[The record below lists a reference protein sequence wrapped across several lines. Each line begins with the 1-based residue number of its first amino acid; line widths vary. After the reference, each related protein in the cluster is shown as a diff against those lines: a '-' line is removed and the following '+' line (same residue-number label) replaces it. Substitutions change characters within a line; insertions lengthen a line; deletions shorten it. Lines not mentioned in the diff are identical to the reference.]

1 MKSVVNEILVPNKVK
16 LALNMIVK
24 NESKII
30 ERLLTSVLPIVDT
43 YCICDTGST
52 DNTKEIIKGFFEKW
66 DISGTIVE
74 EEFIDFGYNR
84 NYALQKCRETTDCD
98 YILFLDADMQL
109 KIGKDFDKNFL
120 NEIDY
125 CYILQGNDNFT
136 YQNVRI
142 IKNKPGFEYKGST
155 HEYIDVPDKLKSHTF
170 DKNVLFINDLIDGG
184 CKSDKFTR
192 DIKLLL
198 NEIQNKPN
206 DPRAHFYLA
215 NSYFDIKQFTK
226 AIDVYKKRI
235 EIGGWVEEIF
245 YSYYRIGLC
254 YLNLNVIPQ
263 AIQYFLEAYQRQ
275 PGRAEPL
282 YNLIKL
288 YRTENKPEIANL
300 FYSQAITIPHPPANA
315 LFVESD
321 VYNYLLK
328 YELYIFYFYLNDN
341 NKLSYN
347 PDIIHYLFIEL
358 MNKEK
363 RTENIL
369 SNYRFYI
376 KSLNDFNSK
385 DNYQSVK
392 LQDITGSFVDN
403 KLIDGNVFKSS
414 TPSISCLYNKT
425 VINIRYVNYRV
436 IDSKQWKILEDQDLQ
451 TKNVCVEFNDDTFIN
466 FKTSKEMQNP
476 EISED
481 DKKIIGEDVKVFKG
495 IEDVRIIEF
504 KNKLYYNGT
513 IVYENKNGGWGVSMH
528 FGLYDVS
535 NSKMTGCVV
544 ESPNKRRCEKNWA
557 MFHNH
562 SEILFVYE
570 WNPLTIGKIE
580 NNKFITKLKRNTS
593 RYFSYIRGSTN
604 GIIINNEIWFVCHT
618 VAHQNRRYY
627 YHSFVVLD
635 IDTLFIKKYSIPFT
649 FHGKP
654 IEFCCGLRR
663 HNDLLYLTY
672 SINDASSNI
681 AVIKIDS
688 VKFIDEK
695 EFA

>member
-1 MKSVVNEILVPNKVK
+1 MKLVVNEILVPNTVK

-30 ERLLTSVLPIVDT
+30 ERLLISVLPIIDT

-52 DNTKEIIKGFFEKW
+52 DNTKEIIKDFFEKW

-125 CYILQGNDNFT
+125 CHILQGNDNFT

-155 HEYIDVPDKLKSHTF
+155 HEYIHIPGQLKCHVF
-170 DKNVLFINDLIDGG
+170 DKNVLFINDLGDGG
-184 CKSDKFTR
+184 CKSNKFTR

-215 NSYFDIKQFTK
+215 NSYFDSRQFTK

-235 EIGGWVEEIF
+235 EIGGWAEEIF
-245 YSYYRIGLC
+245 YSYYRIGQC
-254 YLNLNVIPQ
+254 FEYIQNIPK
-263 AIQYFLEAYQRQ
+263 ALSYYLEAYQSH

-282 YNLIKL
+282 YRLIKL
-288 YRTENKPEIANL
+288 YRTKNKPEIANL

-328 YELYIFYFYLNDN
+328 YELFVFYFYLNDN
-341 NKLSYN
+341 DKLSYN
-347 PDIIHYLFIEL
+347 PNITHYLFIEL

-363 RTENIL
+363 RTGNIL

-392 LQDITGSFVDN
+392 LQDIAGRFVDN
-403 KLIDGNVFKSS
+403 KLIDGNVFTAS
-414 TPSISCLYNKT
+414 TPSISCLNNKT
-425 VINIRYVNYRV
+425 VFNIRYVNYYISGPNEYKYRENV
-436 IDSKQWKILEDQDLQ
+436 EK
-451 TKNVCVEFNDDTFIN
+451 TKNVCVEFHDDTFIN
-466 FKTSKEMQNP
+466 LKTSKEMQNP
-476 EISED
+476 EISEG
-481 DKKIIGEDVKVFKG
+481 DKKIIGEDAKVLEG
-495 IEDVRIIEF
+495 IQDVRIIEF
-504 KNKLYYNGT
+504 KNKLYYNGS
-513 IVYENKNGGWGVSMH
+513 IVYENKNGREVSMH

-544 ESPNKRRCEKNWA
+544 ESPNERKCEKNWA

-604 GIIINNEIWFVCHT
+604 GIIINNEIWFVCHM
-618 VAHQNRRYY
+618 VAHQNQRYY

-654 IEFCCGLRR
+654 IEYCCGLRR

-681 AVIKIDS
+681 AVLKLDS
-688 VKFIDEK
+688 VQFIDEK